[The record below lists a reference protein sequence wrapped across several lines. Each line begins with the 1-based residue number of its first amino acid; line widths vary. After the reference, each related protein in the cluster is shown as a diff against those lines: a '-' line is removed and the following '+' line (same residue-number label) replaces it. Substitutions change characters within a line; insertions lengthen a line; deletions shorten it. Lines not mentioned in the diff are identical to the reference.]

1 MISTHIQI
9 KTGKRRIPE
18 LLAIAAMTLLLI
30 HIADGYITLITNH
43 GFLPMSID
51 KKPFG
56 ISTFGISTFGI
67 STFGISSILF
77 FFMAFGIEI
86 REKRTTRLTTTLLIV
101 GGALIAC
108 TVLGKS
114 AMDYG
119 GLSRISLSFL
129 TLIVVG
135 YIIMGLGILR
145 ATQQRRYTSKIV

>member
-9 KTGKRRIPE
+9 KTRKRRISE

-67 STFGISSILF
+67 SSILF

-86 REKRTTRLTTTLLIV
+86 REKSTTRLTTTLLIV

>member
-9 KTGKRRIPE
+9 NTGNRRIPE

-30 HIADGYITLITNH
+30 HIADGSITLITNH
-43 GFLPMSID
+43 GFLPLSID
-51 KKPFG
+51 KKP
-56 ISTFGISTFGI
+56 FGI

-86 REKRTTRLTTTLLIV
+86 REKRGTRLTTTLLIV

-119 GLSRISLSFL
+119 GLSRISLPFL

-135 YIIMGLGILR
+135 YIIMGLGILKVFR
-145 ATQQRRYTSKIV
+145 QSRI

>member
-1 MISTHIQI
+1 LISTHIQI
-9 KTGKRRIPE
+9 KTRKRRIPE
-18 LLAIAAMTLLLI
+18 LVAIAAMSLLLI
-30 HIADGYITLITNH
+30 HIADGYTTLITNH

-51 KKPFG
+51 KKP
-56 ISTFGISTFGI
+56 FGISTFGI

-145 ATQQRRYTSKIV
+145 AIRQRRYTSKIV

>member
-67 STFGISSILF
+67 SSILF

-86 REKRTTRLTTTLLIV
+86 REKRRTRLTTTLLIV

-135 YIIMGLGILR
+135 YIIMGLGILKVFR
-145 ATQQRRYTSKIV
+145 QSGI

>member
-1 MISTHIQI
+1 
-9 KTGKRRIPE
+9 
-18 LLAIAAMTLLLI
+18 
-30 HIADGYITLITNH
+30 
-43 GFLPMSID
+43 MSID
-51 KKPFG
+51 KKP
-56 ISTFGISTFGI
+56 FGISTFGI

-86 REKRTTRLTTTLLIV
+86 RENRRTRLTTTLLIV

-119 GLSRISLSFL
+119 GLSRISPSFL

-135 YIIMGLGILR
+135 YIIMGLGILKVFR
-145 ATQQRRYTSKIV
+145 QSRI

>member
-1 MISTHIQI
+1 LISTHIQI
-9 KTGKRRIPE
+9 KTRKRRISE

-30 HIADGYITLITNH
+30 HIADAYITLVTNH
-43 GFLPMSID
+43 GFLPMNVD
-51 KKPFG
+51 KKP
-56 ISTFGISTFGI
+56 FGISTFGI

-135 YIIMGLGILR
+135 YIIMGLGILKVFR
-145 ATQQRRYTSKIV
+145 QSRM

>member
-9 KTGKRRIPE
+9 NTRKPRIPE

-30 HIADGYITLITNH
+30 HIADAYIYTGYKH
-43 GFLPMSID
+43 GFLPMNVD
-51 KKPFG
+51 KKQ
-56 ISTFGISTFGI
+56 FGISTFGI

-129 TLIVVG
+129 TLVVVG
-135 YIIMGLGILR
+135 YIIMGLGILKVFR
-145 ATQQRRYTSKIV
+145 QSRI

>member
-1 MISTHIQI
+1 LISIHIQI
-9 KTGKRRIPE
+9 QTRKRRISE

-67 STFGISSILF
+67 SSMLF
-77 FFMAFGIEI
+77 FFMAFGIGI
-86 REKRTTRLTTTLLIV
+86 REKRRTRLTTTLLIV

-135 YIIMGLGILR
+135 YIIMGLGILKVFR
-145 ATQQRRYTSKIV
+145 QSRI

>member
-67 STFGISSILF
+67 SSILF

-108 TVLGKS
+108 TVLEKS

-135 YIIMGLGILR
+135 YIIMGLGILKVFR
-145 ATQQRRYTSKIV
+145 QSRM

>member
-1 MISTHIQI
+1 
-9 KTGKRRIPE
+9 
-18 LLAIAAMTLLLI
+18 
-30 HIADGYITLITNH
+30 
-43 GFLPMSID
+43 MSID
-51 KKPFG
+51 KKP
-56 ISTFGISTFGI
+56 FGISTFGI

-86 REKRTTRLTTTLLIV
+86 REKRTTRLTTILLIV

-135 YIIMGLGILR
+135 YIIMGLGILKVFR
-145 ATQQRRYTSKIV
+145 QSRI

>member
-9 KTGKRRIPE
+9 NTRKPRIPE

-30 HIADGYITLITNH
+30 HIADAYITLVTNH
-43 GFLPMSID
+43 GFLPMNVD
-51 KKPFG
+51 KKP
-56 ISTFGISTFGI
+56 FGI

-135 YIIMGLGILR
+135 YIIMGLGILKVFR
-145 ATQQRRYTSKIV
+145 QSRM

>member
-9 KTGKRRIPE
+9 KTRKRRISE

-67 STFGISSILF
+67 SSILF

-86 REKRTTRLTTTLLIV
+86 REKSTTRLTTTLLIV

-135 YIIMGLGILR
+135 YIIMGLGILKVFR
-145 ATQQRRYTSKIV
+145 HSRI

>member
-9 KTGKRRIPE
+9 NTRKPRIPE

-30 HIADGYITLITNH
+30 HIADAYIYTGYKH
-43 GFLPMSID
+43 GFLPMNVD
-51 KKPFG
+51 KKP
-56 ISTFGISTFGI
+56 FGI

-135 YIIMGLGILR
+135 YIIMGLGILKVFR
-145 ATQQRRYTSKIV
+145 QSRM

>member
-1 MISTHIQI
+1 MISTHIEI
-9 KTGKRRIPE
+9 NTRKPRIHE

-30 HIADGYITLITNH
+30 HIADAYLTLVTNH
-43 GFLPMSID
+43 GFLPMNID
-51 KKPFG
+51 KKP
-56 ISTFGISTFGI
+56 FGI

-77 FFMAFGIEI
+77 FFMAFGVEI

-135 YIIMGLGILR
+135 YIIMGLGILKVFR
-145 ATQQRRYTSKIV
+145 QSRM

>member
-67 STFGISSILF
+67 SSILF

-86 REKRTTRLTTTLLIV
+86 RENRRTRLTTTLLIV
-101 GGALIAC
+101 GGALIAW

-119 GLSRISLSFL
+119 GLSRISPSFL

-135 YIIMGLGILR
+135 YIIMGLGILKAFR
-145 ATQQRRYTSKIV
+145 QS

>member
-9 KTGKRRIPE
+9 KTGERRIPE

-67 STFGISSILF
+67 SSILF

-86 REKRTTRLTTTLLIV
+86 RENRRTRLTTTLLIV

-119 GLSRISLSFL
+119 GLSRISPSFL

-135 YIIMGLGILR
+135 YIIMGLGILKVFR
-145 ATQQRRYTSKIV
+145 QSRI

>member
-67 STFGISSILF
+67 SSILF

-86 REKRTTRLTTTLLIV
+86 REKRRTRLTTTLLIV
-101 GGALIAC
+101 GGALILALFWENQQWTMGDC
-108 TVLGKS
+108 LNITS
-114 AMDYG
+114 IFDINC
-119 GLSRISLSFL
+119 SRIYNNGA
-129 TLIVVG
+129 G
-135 YIIMGLGILR
+135 Y
-145 ATQQRRYTSKIV
+145 TQSIWRLE

>member
-51 KKPFG
+51 KKP
-56 ISTFGISTFGI
+56 FGISTFGI

-135 YIIMGLGILR
+135 YIIMGLGILKVFR
-145 ATQQRRYTSKIV
+145 QSRI

>member
-1 MISTHIQI
+1 LISTHIQI

-30 HIADGYITLITNH
+30 HITDGYITLITNH

-67 STFGISSILF
+67 SSILF

-86 REKRTTRLTTTLLIV
+86 REKRRTRLTTTLLIV

-135 YIIMGLGILR
+135 YIIMGLGILKVFR
-145 ATQQRRYTSKIV
+145 QSRI

>member
-9 KTGKRRIPE
+9 NTRKPRIPE

-30 HIADGYITLITNH
+30 HIADAYIYTGYKH
-43 GFLPMSID
+43 GFLPMNVD
-51 KKPFG
+51 KKP
-56 ISTFGISTFGI
+56 FGI

-129 TLIVVG
+129 TLVVVG
-135 YIIMGLGILR
+135 YIIMGLGILKVFR
-145 ATQQRRYTSKIV
+145 KSRM

>member
-67 STFGISSILF
+67 SSILF

-86 REKRTTRLTTTLLIV
+86 RENRRTRLTTTLLIV

-119 GLSRISLSFL
+119 GLSRISPSFL

-135 YIIMGLGILR
+135 YIIMGLGILKVFR
-145 ATQQRRYTSKIV
+145 QSRI

>member
-1 MISTHIQI
+1 LISTHIQI

-67 STFGISSILF
+67 SSILF

-86 REKRTTRLTTTLLIV
+86 REKRRTRLTTTLLIV

-135 YIIMGLGILR
+135 YIIMGLGILKVFR
-145 ATQQRRYTSKIV
+145 QSRI

>member
-1 MISTHIQI
+1 LISTHIQI
-9 KTGKRRIPE
+9 NTGNRRIPE

-30 HIADGYITLITNH
+30 HIADGSITLITNH
-43 GFLPMSID
+43 GFLPLSID
-51 KKPFG
+51 KKP
-56 ISTFGISTFGI
+56 FGI

-86 REKRTTRLTTTLLIV
+86 REKRGTRLTTILLIV

-119 GLSRISLSFL
+119 GLSRISLPFL

-135 YIIMGLGILR
+135 YIIMGLGMLKVFRQSRI
-145 ATQQRRYTSKIV
+145 

>member
-1 MISTHIQI
+1 LISTHIQI

-56 ISTFGISTFGI
+56 ISTFGIS
-67 STFGISSILF
+67 SILF

-86 REKRTTRLTTTLLIV
+86 REKRRTRLTTTLLIV

-129 TLIVVG
+129 TLIIVG
-135 YIIMGLGILR
+135 YIIMGLGILKVFR
-145 ATQQRRYTSKIV
+145 QSRI

>member
-9 KTGKRRIPE
+9 NTRKPRIPE

-30 HIADGYITLITNH
+30 HIADAYITLVTNH
-43 GFLPMSID
+43 GFLPMNVD
-51 KKPFG
+51 KKP
-56 ISTFGISTFGI
+56 FGISTFGI

-77 FFMAFGIEI
+77 FFMVLGIEI

-135 YIIMGLGILR
+135 YIIMGLGILKVFR
-145 ATQQRRYTSKIV
+145 QSRM

>member
-67 STFGISSILF
+67 SSILF
-77 FFMAFGIEI
+77 FFMAFGVEI

-135 YIIMGLGILR
+135 YIIMGLGILKVFR
-145 ATQQRRYTSKIV
+145 QSRI

>member
-30 HIADGYITLITNH
+30 HIADGYITLIANH

-51 KKPFG
+51 KKP
-56 ISTFGISTFGI
+56 FGISTFGI

-86 REKRTTRLTTTLLIV
+86 REKRRTRLTTTLLIV

-135 YIIMGLGILR
+135 YIIMGLGILKVFR
-145 ATQQRRYTSKIV
+145 QSRI

>member
-1 MISTHIQI
+1 LISTHIQI

-30 HIADGYITLITNH
+30 HIADGYIRLITNQ
-43 GFLPMSID
+43 GFLPMSIV

-67 STFGISSILF
+67 ASILF

-135 YIIMGLGILR
+135 YIIMGLGILKVFR
-145 ATQQRRYTSKIV
+145 QSRI

>member
-67 STFGISSILF
+67 SSILF

-86 REKRTTRLTTTLLIV
+86 REKRRTRLTTTLLIV

-135 YIIMGLGILR
+135 YIIMGLGILKVFR
-145 ATQQRRYTSKIV
+145 QSRI

>member
-1 MISTHIQI
+1 MISTHIEI
-9 KTGKRRIPE
+9 NTRKPRIHE

-30 HIADGYITLITNH
+30 HIADAYIYTGYKH
-43 GFLPMSID
+43 GFLPMNVD
-51 KKPFG
+51 KKP
-56 ISTFGISTFGI
+56 FGI

-108 TVLGKS
+108 TVLEKS

-135 YIIMGLGILR
+135 YIIMGLGILKVFR
-145 ATQQRRYTSKIV
+145 QSRM

>member
-51 KKPFG
+51 KKP
-56 ISTFGISTFGI
+56 FGISTFGI

>member
-67 STFGISSILF
+67 SSILF
-77 FFMAFGIEI
+77 FFMAFGVEI

-135 YIIMGLGILR
+135 YIIMGLGILKVFR
-145 ATQQRRYTSKIV
+145 QSRL

>member
-9 KTGKRRIPE
+9 NTRKPRIPE

-30 HIADGYITLITNH
+30 HIADAYIYTGYKH
-43 GFLPMSID
+43 GFLPMNVD
-51 KKPFG
+51 KKP
-56 ISTFGISTFGI
+56 FGI

-108 TVLGKS
+108 TVLEKS

-135 YIIMGLGILR
+135 YIIMGLGILKVFR
-145 ATQQRRYTSKIV
+145 QSRM

>member
-1 MISTHIQI
+1 LISTHIQI
-9 KTGKRRIPE
+9 NTGNRRIPE

-30 HIADGYITLITNH
+30 HIADGSITLITNH
-43 GFLPMSID
+43 GFLPLSID
-51 KKPFG
+51 KKP
-56 ISTFGISTFGI
+56 FGISTFGI

-86 REKRTTRLTTTLLIV
+86 REKRGTRLTTILLIV

-119 GLSRISLSFL
+119 GLSRISLPFL

-135 YIIMGLGILR
+135 YIIMGLGMLKVFRQSRI
-145 ATQQRRYTSKIV
+145 

>member
-51 KKPFG
+51 KKP
-56 ISTFGISTFGI
+56 FGI

-135 YIIMGLGILR
+135 YIIMGLGILKVFR
-145 ATQQRRYTSKIV
+145 QSRI